1 MNTKLLAFALLIS
14 VLSNIY
20 LAYLLAHTISI
31 TQQSSVSTIVNSQLK
46 NQNVIRSSLSFN
58 RTTSILVHHEG
69 LVLVKL
75 DVNTSNVT
83 YLLVIISFIKHPGK
97 HIKTLILSLD
107 NTTVEIHLEKGV
119 YIVNEEFV
127 VGYQGSLDEND
138 INVQIIYLGYSD
150 N

>member
-31 TQQSSVSTIVNSQLK
+31 TQQSSVSTTVNSQLK
-46 NQNVIRSSLSFN
+46 NHNVIQSSLSFN
-58 RTTSILVHHEG
+58 RTTSILVHYEG

-97 HIKTLILSLD
+97 HIKILILSLD

-138 INVQIIYLGYSD
+138 INVQIIYLGSSD